1 MNTWLFKRV
10 TDSITRLTRGSKAD
24 GVSLKA
30 DLGTLTN
37 PRWEKATTGNIKL
50 FFDKKLDILS

>member
-1 MNTWLFKRV
+1 MNTWLFKSV

-30 DLGTLTN
+30 DLETLTRN
-37 PRWEKATTGNIKL
+37 TKL
-50 FFDKKLDILS
+50 FMDKNQTF

>member
-1 MNTWLFKRV
+1 MNTWLFKSV

-30 DLGTLTN
+30 DLETLTD
-37 PRWEKATTGNIKL
+37 PRWEKATTGNVKL
-50 FFDKKLDILS
+50 SFDKNLTF

>member
-1 MNTWLFKRV
+1 MNTWLFKSV
-10 TDSITRLTRGSKAD
+10 TDCITRLTRGSEAD

-30 DLGTLTN
+30 DLETLTD

-50 FFDKKLDILS
+50 SIDMNQTF